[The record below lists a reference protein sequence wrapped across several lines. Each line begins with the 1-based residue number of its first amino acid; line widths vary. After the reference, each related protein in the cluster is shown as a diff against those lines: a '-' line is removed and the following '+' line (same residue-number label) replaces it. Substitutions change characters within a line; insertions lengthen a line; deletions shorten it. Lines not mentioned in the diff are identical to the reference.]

1 MDAIAKWIN
10 DCEQH
15 NQQRG
20 KRLAAEILAA
30 VLAGDDLPE
39 EWYIVDT
46 YADVGDPDSERVA
59 EIVRDELSTT
69 PVRV

>member
-10 DCEQH
+10 DCEDR
-15 NQQRG
+15 NRQQG
-20 KRLAAEILAA
+20 ERLAAEILAA
-30 VLAGDDLPE
+30 VMAGDALPD
-39 EWYIVDT
+39 EWYTVDT
-46 YADVGDPDSERVA
+46 YADVGDPDSARVA

>member
-30 VLAGDDLPE
+30 VLAGEDLPE

>member
-20 KRLAAEILAA
+20 KRLAAQILAA

>member
-20 KRLAAEILAA
+20 KRLAAEILAV

-59 EIVRDELSTT
+59 EIARDELSTT